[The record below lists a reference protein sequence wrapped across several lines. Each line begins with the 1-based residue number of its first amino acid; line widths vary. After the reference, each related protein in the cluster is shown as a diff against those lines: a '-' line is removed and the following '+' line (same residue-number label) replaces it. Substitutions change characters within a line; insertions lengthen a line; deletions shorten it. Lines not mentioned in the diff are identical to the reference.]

1 MCRYTLSDYC
11 STGLIIWT
19 ALLYGCQWRVF
30 LLVLL
35 EVSVEVA
42 FFHLSCFRCMWMI
55 SFSSG
60 GPRDMECMLVACF
73 VDAFLMQTILC
84 IHPAVAFVCKECLT
98 CTMIVALHV
107 TLKFNFDKS
116 CAGTFGDN
124 CPLSAHL
131 SLASEPLRWTT
142 HMKYLGCYIRCRSCE
157 VLILQNLHVS
167 YTVLLITSCMYL
179 VLTAKKQ

>member
-1 MCRYTLSDYC
+1 
-11 STGLIIWT
+11 
-19 ALLYGCQWRVF
+19 
-30 LLVLL
+30 
-35 EVSVEVA
+35 
-42 FFHLSCFRCMWMI
+42 
-55 SFSSG
+55 
-60 GPRDMECMLVACF
+60 MECMLVACF